1 MVYLLLLA
9 LRCYCR
15 LSYVLVL
22 SCSLLYADF
31 S

>member
-1 MVYLLLLA
+1 MVYLLLFS

-15 LSYVLVL
+15 LLYALVL

>member
-15 LSYVLVL
+15 LLYVLVR